1 MPPTHPPLEILHL
14 FVSPAHNFFGHHNRA
29 PDEHP
34 TLDVETAVC
43 VPGRGIEGDR
53 FFDFKNGYK
62 GQVTFF
68 AQEVYEALCAQFQI
82 NDRSPSVF
90 RRNIYCAGVDL
101 NSLIGQEFE
110 VQGVSF
116 RGREECRPCYWMDQ
130 AFAPG
135 AEAALRGRGGLRAEI
150 LTAGALHASRPALV
164 Q

>member
-1 MPPTHPPLEILHL
+1 MPLIQPPLEILRI
-14 FVSPAHNFFGHHNRA
+14 FVSPAHNFFGHHDRP
-29 PDEHP
+29 PDNHP
-34 TLDVETAVC
+34 ALDVETVTC

-53 FFDFKNGYK
+53 FFDYKSDYK

-68 AQEVYEALCAQFQI
+68 SQEVYDSLCAQFQVH
-82 NDRSPSVF
+82 DRSPGVF

-101 NSLIGQEFE
+101 NSLIGEDFE
-110 VQGVSF
+110 VQGIAF

-150 LTAGALHASRPALV
+150 LTPGALQASRPALV
-164 Q
+164 P